1 MYSFADD
8 NVYFEDI
15 EDTETEFARLLN
27 EETEA
32 EKSEDSRLKR
42 SNRGAENLDIEED
55 YIPIVAK
62 KEPVVEST
70 VEKVPSSEYFDSRN
84 IVC

>member
-1 MYSFADD
+1 MIYNYKLSLFIIIYY
-8 NVYFEDI
+8 NLFYKPHFEDD

-32 EKSEDSRLKR
+32 EKLKSSQLKR

-55 YIPIVAK
+55 YIPVVAM
-62 KEPVVEST
+62 KEPN
-70 VEKVPSSEYFDSRN
+70 VEKVTSSG
-84 IVC
+84 